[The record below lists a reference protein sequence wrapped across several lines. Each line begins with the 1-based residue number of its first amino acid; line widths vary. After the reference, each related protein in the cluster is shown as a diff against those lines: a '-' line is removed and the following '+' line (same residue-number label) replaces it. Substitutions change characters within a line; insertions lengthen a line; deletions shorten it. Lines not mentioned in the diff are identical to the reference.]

1 MTKNELL
8 AVLKRLRAEE
18 ELAIPIYTEHLSS
31 TFFLSGFEPEV
42 QKKLKGML
50 SVLAKE
56 SEGHA
61 KIFED
66 MTRKIQGSS
75 QDVY

>member
-1 MTKNELL
+1 MTKNELV
-8 AVLKRLRAEE
+8 AVLKKLRDEE
-18 ELAIPIYTEHLSS
+18 ELAVPIYTEHLTS

-42 QKKLKGML
+42 QKKLKEML

-66 MTRKIQGSS
+66 MTRKIQESP